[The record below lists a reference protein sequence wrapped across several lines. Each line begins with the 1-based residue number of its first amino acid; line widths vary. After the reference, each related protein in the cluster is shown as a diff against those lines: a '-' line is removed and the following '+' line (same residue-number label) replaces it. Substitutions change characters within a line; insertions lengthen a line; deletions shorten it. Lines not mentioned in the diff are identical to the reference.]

1 MKLNLKEKIK
11 DVIASYKANMTT
23 QHEDIK
29 QMLEPYK
36 EKGHRYTVDGLKQEI
51 GEQMEDIMSN
61 WKKFDMT
68 LNEKVKNIIAA
79 AKADVLKAMGMTNKK
94 QKSDDYAT
102 KISNAIQFMKMT
114 LDDVDAS
121 DVAALDAELH
131 SILKDF
137 IDDYDTMNQF
147 KKMVEKKVPNFIN
160 YNGDCIFPKTFG
172 KWAKVRSI
180 MNTFNDMESSAE
192 NLFIYKRT
200 DSQEVIRI
208 QGLAFALP
216 MDGYAEANDEQMIV
230 DAAVIMDGLAAD
242 IDADGQSETAG
253 SGQKIDM

>member
-11 DVIASYKANMTT
+11 AIIDAYKANMTT
-23 QHEDIK
+23 QHTEIK
-29 QMLEPYK
+29 QVIEPYK
-36 EKGHRYTVDGLKQEI
+36 TKGHRYTVDGLKQEI
-51 GEQMEDIMSN
+51 GEQMEKIMSN
-61 WKKFDMT
+61 WKKYDMT
-68 LNEKVKNIIAA
+68 LNQQVKEIIASV
-79 AKADVLKAMGMTNKK
+79 KADVLKAMGMTDKK
-94 QKSDDYAT
+94 QKSADYAT
-102 KISNAIQFMKMT
+102 KINNAIQFMKMT
-114 LDDVDAS
+114 LDDVDTD

-147 KKMVEKKVPNFIN
+147 KKMVEKKIPNFIN
-160 YNGDCIFPKTFG
+160 SNGDCIFPKTFG

-180 MNTFNDMESSAE
+180 MNTFDELESSAE

-216 MDGYAEANDEQMIV
+216 MDGYAEDNAEQMIV
-230 DAAVIMDGLAAD
+230 DAAIILDALAD
-242 IDADGQSETAG
+242 EIDSEGQSEISG